1 MTKFKMFQK
10 TRVHPLNMKLVNE
23 NNKLPYI
30 KNIRFIDSPIAFFRN
45 KYEKTIN
52 RKINID
58 N

>member
-10 TRVHPLNMKLVNE
+10 SRVHPLNMKLVNDTRE
-23 NNKLPYI
+23 RS
-30 KNIRFIDSPIAFFRN
+30 KNIKFVDSPIAFFRN

>member
-1 MTKFKMFQK
+1 MTKFKIFQK
-10 TRVHPLNMKLVNE
+10 TRVHPLSMKLVNE
-23 NNKLPYI
+23 NNKLPYT
-30 KNIRFIDSPIAFFRN
+30 KNIRFTDSPIAFFRN